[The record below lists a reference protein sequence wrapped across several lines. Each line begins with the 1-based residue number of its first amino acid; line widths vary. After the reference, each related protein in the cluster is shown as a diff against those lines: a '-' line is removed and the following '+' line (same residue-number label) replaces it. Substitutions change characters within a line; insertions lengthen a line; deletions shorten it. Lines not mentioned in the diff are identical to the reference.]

1 MPTKAEL
8 EAKIAELEAE
18 IAQPQELGEMVE
30 EHRSAS
36 GDLEEIYQGPG
47 GYFAVVTKNGNR
59 KVIDVNG
66 IDQAR
71 QVMAEERNK

>member
-8 EAKIAELEAE
+8 EAKISELEAE
-18 IAQPQELGEMVE
+18 IAQPQELGGMVE
-30 EHRSAS
+30 AHRSAS